1 MPATKLGVI
10 GAGVMGSNH
19 FRVAL
24 RNPSVK
30 LTAVCDNNLD
40 LIEQLDIAD
49 DVTIVSDPEKLIDLV
64 DGVVIATP
72 TGTHY
77 TLAKM
82 FLKES
87 IAVLVEKP
95 IASSVEE
102 AEELMQIASQNNTV
116 FMVGHIERF
125 NSAVIALPQYID
137 KPLHFEFR
145 RISPFSGRVRESIV
159 TDLMIHDLELL
170 CFLNPSKIV
179 SIQAISQ
186 ITKSDWNDF
195 ATALISFENGSTAML
210 TASRIGQ
217 QKIRTIEISQAD
229 SVIVADLLRQ
239 DIVISKVDHV
249 EYVTDGGVRFKQ
261 HGVME
266 IPFID
271 RYGEPLILEQQ
282 EFVKAIQEDRNPAV
296 DPATATLA
304 LSLAHQIEEMLKK
317 SILASV

>member
-1 MPATKLGVI
+1 
-10 GAGVMGSNH
+10 
-19 FRVAL
+19 
-24 RNPSVK
+24 
-30 LTAVCDNNLD
+30 
-40 LIEQLDIAD
+40 
-49 DVTIVSDPEKLIDLV
+49 
-64 DGVVIATP
+64 
-72 TGTHY
+72 
-77 TLAKM
+77 
-82 FLKES
+82 
-87 IAVLVEKP
+87 
-95 IASSVEE
+95 
-102 AEELMQIASQNNTV
+102 
-116 FMVGHIERF
+116 
-125 NSAVIALPQYID
+125 
-137 KPLHFEFR
+137 
-145 RISPFSGRVRESIV
+145 
-159 TDLMIHDLELL
+159 
-170 CFLNPSKIV
+170 
-179 SIQAISQ
+179 
-186 ITKSDWNDF
+186 
-195 ATALISFENGSTAML
+195 ML